1 MVQPRAERLMNLHI
15 LLLGAKRFIG
25 KDAIR
30 EACYPEHARGP
41 AGDEAFERAFERDKD
56 ALRQIG
62 AVIEVGSAD
71 AFFDDEIGYRIPTE
85 QTSLPEIRFES
96 DEAAV
101 LGLAAQVWQ
110 QATLAKATGRALAK
124 LKGQGVEIDPSRLEV
139 VAPAITADEPAFEPL
154 WDAIGKRRQVS
165 FPYQRA
171 DETAPTTRRVQ
182 PWGLAR
188 SSGRW
193 YVVGFDVD
201 RGAERVFRLSRI
213 VGTVR
218 ASGKS
223 GAYDVPPGT
232 DVREVA
238 RRLSPS
244 YPSVRAEVR
253 VRQGTGVGLRRRA
266 ESLTPIADRPGW
278 DAVVVQ
284 GPVHELADE
293 VLTYGADVVVVAP
306 QSLRDDVV
314 ARLRAVASSRSV
326 MTPPTLPPLRSTEDP
341 DTQTGDT
348 APDQVARL
356 LALVPYLLARGEVRL
371 EDAAAHFGTDADQ
384 IERDL
389 RLLFMTGVSPGLP
402 GDLIEVDL
410 EALEGDRIIRVDNA
424 DYLARPV
431 RFSPAEATSLVV
443 ALRTMVDT
451 APAEAREVIERTLA
465 KLEQAAGQDGEGLL
479 RLHVTPTPLESSA
492 VVPVLESALAHGHQ
506 AEITYHVPSRDRESR
521 RVVDPRGLA
530 RVEDLLY
537 LDAWCHTAGGDR
549 AFRVDRIVAATEL
562 DSPVAD
568 PGARARDLTG
578 GWFTDAETT
587 TVTLRL
593 APPARWVVEY
603 YPVTGRRPGPR
614 RHDRRRPRGG
624 QRGVG
629 EVPAPAPGAPRR
641 AARTGRVRGRFHDR
655 GPGGTPHVRGRRRRL
670 RLTPST

>member
-110 QATLAKATGRALAK
+110 HATLAKATGRALAK

-171 DETAPTTRRVQ
+171 DEAQPTTRRVQ

-218 ASGKS
+218 ATGRS
-223 GAYDVPPGT
+223 GAYDVPAGT
-232 DVREVA
+232 DVRETA

-244 YPSVRAEVR
+244 YPSVRAQVR

-266 ESLTPIADRPGW
+266 ESVTPIEERPGW
-278 DAVVVQ
+278 DAVVVE
-284 GPVHELADE
+284 GPVQELSDE
-293 VLTYGADVVVVAP
+293 VLTYGADVVVEEP
-306 QSLRDDVV
+306 RSLRDDVI
-314 ARLRAVASSRSV
+314 ARLRAVAGSG
-326 MTPPTLPPLRSTEDP
+326 EE
-341 DTQTGDT
+341 
-348 APDQVARL
+348 AP
-356 LALVPYLLARGEVRL
+356 
-371 EDAAAHFGTDADQ
+371 
-384 IERDL
+384 
-389 RLLFMTGVSPGLP
+389 
-402 GDLIEVDL
+402 
-410 EALEGDRIIRVDNA
+410 
-424 DYLARPV
+424 
-431 RFSPAEATSLVV
+431 
-443 ALRTMVDT
+443 
-451 APAEAREVIERTLA
+451 
-465 KLEQAAGQDGEGLL
+465 
-479 RLHVTPTPLESSA
+479 
-492 VVPVLESALAHGHQ
+492 
-506 AEITYHVPSRDRESR
+506 
-521 RVVDPRGLA
+521 
-530 RVEDLLY
+530 
-537 LDAWCHTAGGDR
+537 
-549 AFRVDRIVAATEL
+549 
-562 DSPVAD
+562 
-568 PGARARDLTG
+568 
-578 GWFTDAETT
+578 
-587 TVTLRL
+587 
-593 APPARWVVEY
+593 
-603 YPVTGRRPGPR
+603 
-614 RHDRRRPRGG
+614 
-624 QRGVG
+624 
-629 EVPAPAPGAPRR
+629 
-641 AARTGRVRGRFHDR
+641 
-655 GPGGTPHVRGRRRRL
+655 
-670 RLTPST
+670 

>member
-15 LLLGAKRFIG
+15 LLLGAKRFIS

-139 VAPAITADEPAFEPL
+139 VAPAITADEPAFDPL

-171 DETAPTTRRVQ
+171 DETAPSTRRLQ

-218 ASGKS
+218 ATGRS
-223 GAYDVPPGT
+223 GAYDVPAGT
-232 DVREVA
+232 DVRETA

-244 YPSVRAEVR
+244 YPSVRAQVR

-266 ESLTPIADRPGW
+266 ESVAPIEDRPGW
-278 DAVVVQ
+278 DALVVE
-284 GPVHELADE
+284 GPVQELSDE
-293 VLTYGADVVVVAP
+293 VLTYGADVVVEEP
-306 QSLRDDVV
+306 RSLRDDVV
-314 ARLRAVASSRSV
+314 ARLRAVAG
-326 MTPPTLPPLRSTEDP
+326 
-341 DTQTGDT
+341 TGE
-348 APDQVARL
+348 AP
-356 LALVPYLLARGEVRL
+356 
-371 EDAAAHFGTDADQ
+371 
-384 IERDL
+384 
-389 RLLFMTGVSPGLP
+389 
-402 GDLIEVDL
+402 
-410 EALEGDRIIRVDNA
+410 
-424 DYLARPV
+424 
-431 RFSPAEATSLVV
+431 
-443 ALRTMVDT
+443 
-451 APAEAREVIERTLA
+451 
-465 KLEQAAGQDGEGLL
+465 
-479 RLHVTPTPLESSA
+479 
-492 VVPVLESALAHGHQ
+492 
-506 AEITYHVPSRDRESR
+506 
-521 RVVDPRGLA
+521 
-530 RVEDLLY
+530 
-537 LDAWCHTAGGDR
+537 
-549 AFRVDRIVAATEL
+549 
-562 DSPVAD
+562 
-568 PGARARDLTG
+568 
-578 GWFTDAETT
+578 
-587 TVTLRL
+587 
-593 APPARWVVEY
+593 
-603 YPVTGRRPGPR
+603 
-614 RHDRRRPRGG
+614 
-624 QRGVG
+624 
-629 EVPAPAPGAPRR
+629 
-641 AARTGRVRGRFHDR
+641 
-655 GPGGTPHVRGRRRRL
+655 
-670 RLTPST
+670 